1 MDNLPPFL
9 KPGFESEIG
18 SYTFTKEVI
27 IRFAEKFD
35 PQDFHL
41 SEETAKD
48 SLFGKLCAS
57 GWHTT
62 SVWMKMQREYV
73 ARTLPD
79 YSDENFAKIEM
90 GPSPGF
96 KDLRWMRPIFAGET
110 VTYFNRNKEIRE
122 SASRP
127 GTYILSV
134 DHEAYTDHQKN
145 ELAMSF
151 VGSVFIH
158 LLPQKGEKA

>member
-9 KPGFESEIG
+9 EPGFEYEIG
-18 SYTFTKEVI
+18 SYTFTKEAI
-27 IRFAEKFD
+27 IHFAEKFD
-35 PQDFHL
+35 PQEFHL
-41 SEETAKD
+41 SEETARN

-62 SVWMKMQREYV
+62 SVWMKMQREYA
-73 ARTLPD
+73 ARTLPE
-79 YSDENFAKIEM
+79 YSDANYAKVEL

-96 KDLRWMRPIFAGET
+96 KNLRWTRPVFSGET
-110 VTYFNRNKEIRE
+110 VTYYNCNKEIRE
-122 SASRP
+122 STSRP

-134 DHEAYTDHQKN
+134 DHEAYTDQNKS

-151 VGSVFIH
+151 TGSVFIH
-158 LLPQKGEKA
+158 LLRQENH

>member
-62 SVWMKMQREYV
+62 SVWMKMQREYA
-73 ARTLPD
+73 ARTLAD
-79 YSDENFAKIEM
+79 YSDENFAKVEL

-96 KDLRWMRPIFAGET
+96 KDLRWMRPVYAGER

-151 VGSVFIH
+151 TGSVFIH